1 MMDCEVRLTLN
12 FYIIQSKKKKKKKDS
27 FRYLHS
33 SISINCLNP
42 MDVED
47 DLLHLD
53 PITLGIHSLQDEPTE
68 HLREP
73 LPKLDEER
81 LLKPDAF
88 PYLYMSAKKLKF
100 QTTKGKE

>member
-1 MMDCEVRLTLN
+1 
-12 FYIIQSKKKKKKKDS
+12 
-27 FRYLHS
+27 
-33 SISINCLNP
+33 

-100 QTTKGKE
+100 QTTKGKEVENLDTLMKFYKSWAHRVFPKYPFEKFIFRTERLCRSKRLK